1 MSRPDSG
8 HQPFSL
14 ETLAIHAGQDPET
27 MTGAVTV
34 PIFQTSTYAQ
44 EALGK
49 PRLGYEYSRTDNPT
63 RKAYE
68 ECLAALEG
76 ARFGIAFA
84 SGMAAINNCMYLLQ
98 SGDEVLVSDDVYG
111 GTFRFFTKVMSKFGV
126 KAHFV
131 NTSDVAQ
138 VEKHL
143 SPRVKLVWLESPT
156 NPLLKLTDI
165 AAICRLAKAAGALVV
180 VDNTFMSPV
189 FQRPLELGADI
200 VMHSAT
206 KYLGGHS
213 DLVGGVLATNSEEIN
228 QQMRFHQNSVGAI
241 PGPFDCWLALRG
253 LKTLAVRMQAHQK
266 NAQEIA
272 RFLEQHPAVRRVIY
286 PGLASH
292 PQHLLARQQMHG
304 FGGMISFEI
313 KGGLE
318 EARVLV
324 ESTKLFLLAESLG
337 GVESLIELPAIM
349 THASIPAERRQEMG
363 IADGLI
369 RISVGIEN
377 VQDLQ
382 ADLQQALAKA
392 VQGISV

>member
-1 MSRPDSG
+1 MSNY
-8 HQPFSL
+8 SL
-14 ETLAIHAGQDPET
+14 ETLAIHAGQDPEA

-44 EALGK
+44 EGLGK
-49 PRLGYEYSRTDNPT
+49 PRQGYEYSRTDNPT

-68 ECLAALEG
+68 QCFAALEG

-84 SGMAAINNCMYLLQ
+84 SGMAATNNCMYLLN

-126 KAHFV
+126 RAHFV
-131 NTSDVAQ
+131 NTSDLAA

-143 SPRVKLVWLESPT
+143 NPNIKLVWIESPT

-165 AAICRLAKAAGALVV
+165 AAVCRLAKSHGALVV
-180 VDNTFMSPV
+180 VDNTFMSPA

-228 QQMRFHQNSVGAI
+228 QQMRFHQNAVGAI

-253 LKTLAVRMQAHQK
+253 LKTLAVRMQAHAR
-266 NAQEIA
+266 NAQAIA
-272 RFLEQHPAVRRVIY
+272 QFLEAHPAVRKVIY

-292 PQHLLARQQMHG
+292 PQHALAQKQMHG

-318 EARVLV
+318 EAKTLV
-324 ESTKLFLLAESLG
+324 ESTHLFLLAESLG

-349 THASIPAERRQEMG
+349 THASIPAQRRHEMG

-377 VQDLQ
+377 IDDLK
-382 ADLQQALAKA
+382 ADLGQALAKA
-392 VQGISV
+392 VSGSLV

>member
-1 MSRPDSG
+1 MKYA
-8 HQPFSL
+8 L
-14 ETLAIHAGQDPET
+14 ETLAIHAGQDPEA

-76 ARFGIAFA
+76 ARYGIAFA
-84 SGMAAINNCMYLLQ
+84 SGMAAINNCMYLLK

-111 GTFRFFTKVMSKFGV
+111 GTYRFFTRVMDKFGV
-126 KAHFV
+126 RAHFV
-131 NTSDVAQ
+131 NTSDLAA
-138 VEKHL
+138 VEKAL
-143 SPRVKLVWLESPT
+143 NPGIKLVWIESPT

-165 AAICRLAKAAGALVV
+165 AAVSQLAHKHGALVV

-213 DLVGGVLATNSEEIN
+213 DLVGGVLATSSQEVFE
-228 QQMRFHQNSVGAI
+228 QMKFHQNAVGAI

-253 LKTLAVRMQAHQK
+253 LKTLGVRMQAHAR
-266 NAQEIA
+266 NAQAIA
-272 RFLEQHPAVRRVIY
+272 EYLQAHPGVRRVIY

-292 PQHLLARQQMHG
+292 PQHTLAGKQMQG

-313 KGGLE
+313 QGGLD
-318 EARVLV
+318 EARILV
-324 ESTKLFLLAESLG
+324 ENTKLFLLAESLG
-337 GVESLIELPAIM
+337 GVESLIELPAVM
-349 THASIPAERRQEMG
+349 THASIPAPRRHEMG

-377 VQDLQ
+377 VEDLKS
-382 ADLQQALAKA
+382 DLEQALARA
-392 VQGISV
+392 LTPATC

>member
-1 MSRPDSG
+1 MSYS
-8 HQPFSL
+8 F
-14 ETLAIHAGQDPET
+14 ETLAIHAGQDPEA

-44 EALGK
+44 ESLGN
-49 PRLGYEYSRTDNPT
+49 PRQGYEYSRTDNPT
-63 RKAYE
+63 RRAYE

-76 ARFGIAFA
+76 ARYGIAFA
-84 SGMAAINNCMYLLQ
+84 SGMAATNNCMYLLQ
-98 SGDEVLVSDDVYG
+98 SGDEVIVSDDVYG
-111 GTFRFFTKVMSKFGV
+111 GTFRFFTKVMVRFGI

-131 NTSDVAQ
+131 NTSDLAQ
-138 VEKHL
+138 VSQAITSK
-143 SPRVKLVWLESPT
+143 VKLIWIESPT

-165 AAICRLAKAAGALVV
+165 AAVCRLAKNHGIRVI
-180 VDNTFMSPV
+180 VDNTFMSPA

-213 DLVGGVLATNSEEIN
+213 DLVGGVLATNCPEIN
-228 QQMRFHQNSVGAI
+228 EAMRFHQNSVGAI

-253 LKTLAVRMQAHQK
+253 LKTLGVRMQAHQK
-266 NAQEIA
+266 NAMAIA
-272 RFLEQHPAVRRVIY
+272 QFLESHSGVKRVLY

-292 PQHLLARQQMHG
+292 PQHDLAKSQMKG

-313 KGGLE
+313 QGGLE
-318 EARVLV
+318 QAKTLV
-324 ESTKLFLLAESLG
+324 EATRLFLLAESLG
-337 GVESLIELPAIM
+337 GVESLIEVPAIM
-349 THASIPAERRQEMG
+349 THASIPADRRQEMG

-377 VQDLQ
+377 VDDLKQDLQ
-382 ADLQQALAKA
+382 SALSKA
-392 VQGISV
+392 L

>member
-1 MSRPDSG
+1 MNYK
-8 HQPFSL
+8 L

-44 EALGK
+44 EALGQ
-49 PRLGYEYSRTDNPT
+49 PRLGYEYSRTNNPT
-63 RKAYE
+63 RQAYE
-68 ECLAALEG
+68 QCLAALEG
-76 ARFGIAFA
+76 AKHGIAFA
-84 SGMAAINNCMYLLQ
+84 SGMATTNNCMYLLQ
-98 SGDEVLVSDDVYG
+98 SGDEVLCSDDVYG

-131 NTSDVAQ
+131 NTSDLAA
-138 VEKHL
+138 VEKAL
-143 SPRVKLVWLESPT
+143 NPKVKLVWIESPT

-165 AAICRLAKAAGALVV
+165 RAVCKLAKANGSLVV
-180 VDNTFMSPV
+180 VDNTFMSPA

-213 DLVGGVLATNSEEIN
+213 DLVGGVMATNSDEIN
-228 QQMRFHQNSVGAI
+228 ETMRFHQNAVGAI

-253 LKTLAVRMQAHQK
+253 LKTLAVRMAAHAR
-266 NAQEIA
+266 NAQALAE
-272 RFLEQHPAVRRVIY
+272 FLAAHPAVRQVIY

-292 PQHLLARQQMHG
+292 PQHALAKTQMYG
-304 FGGMISFEI
+304 FGGMISFEV
-313 KGGLE
+313 KGGLD
-318 EARVLV
+318 EAKTLV

-337 GVESLIELPAIM
+337 GVESLIEVPATM
-349 THASIPAERRQEMG
+349 THASIPRERRLEMG

-377 VQDLQ
+377 FDDLKT
-382 ADLQQALAKA
+382 DLEQALARA
-392 VQGISV
+392 VSKTLV

>member
-1 MSRPDSG
+1 MSYS
-8 HQPFSL
+8 F
-14 ETLAIHAGQDPET
+14 ETLAIHAGQDPEA

-44 EALGK
+44 ESLGH
-49 PRLGYEYSRTDNPT
+49 PRQGYEYSRTDNPT
-63 RKAYE
+63 RRAYE

-76 ARFGIAFA
+76 ARYGIAFA
-84 SGMAAINNCMYLLQ
+84 SGMAATNNCMYLLQ
-98 SGDEVLVSDDVYG
+98 SGDEIIVSDDVYG
-111 GTFRFFTKVMSKFGV
+111 GTFRFFTKVMVRFGI

-131 NTSDVAQ
+131 NTSDLAQ
-138 VEKHL
+138 VSQAITPK
-143 SPRVKLVWLESPT
+143 VKLIWIESPT

-165 AAICRLAKAAGALVV
+165 GAVCRLAKNHGIRVI
-180 VDNTFMSPV
+180 VDNTFMSPA

-213 DLVGGVLATNSEEIN
+213 DLVGGVLATNCPEIN
-228 QQMRFHQNSVGAI
+228 EAMRFHQNSVGAI

-253 LKTLAVRMQAHQK
+253 LKTLGVRMQAHQK
-266 NAQEIA
+266 NALAIA
-272 RFLEQHPAVRRVIY
+272 QFLESHSGVKRVLY

-292 PQHLLARQQMHG
+292 PQHELAKSQMKG

-313 KGGLE
+313 QGGLE
-318 EARVLV
+318 QAKTLV
-324 ESTKLFLLAESLG
+324 EGTKLFLLAESLG
-337 GVESLIELPAIM
+337 GVESLIEVPATM
-349 THASIPAERRQEMG
+349 THASIPADRRQEMG

-377 VQDLQ
+377 VDDLKHDLQ
-382 ADLQQALAKA
+382 SALSKA
-392 VQGISV
+392 LKPAPC